1 MAMAAGDGRARPQQE
16 GLARLLR
23 TWRERALLTQEELAD
38 RAGVS
43 VGTVRGVESGRIKRP
58 RIESLRLLAGGMGLS
73 DGERATL
80 TATARGVP
88 VPEEAP
94 DGVESDPA

>member
-23 TWRERALLTQEELAD
+23 TWREWALLTQEQLAD

-43 VGTVRGVESGRIKRP
+43 VGTVRGAESGRIRRP
-58 RIESLRLLAGGMGLS
+58 RGDSLRRLADGLGLAPA
-73 DGERATL
+73 DRAALVAAGRGEQGT
-80 TATARGVP
+80 
-88 VPEEAP
+88 EDAP
-94 DGVESDPA
+94 DDVDP